1 MAPRAKTN
9 RERILEEQALLP
21 KIEEMLAPREI
32 EVRADG
38 SEYLG
43 GRQLAPKPEVTRFA
57 GGIGIEQNDDGQWVQ
72 RPNYPAAGSG
82 PWGGVLGQRHRV
94 IQRLIDPNNKAFRG
108 DNEIIDPGDLVVNPA
123 RLLNVF
129 DGTHRDVAKAAALG
143 ITIDELRSAQKVAN
157 VKKVRDS
164 RFVRRDSLGNVIDD
178 PSSQIT
184 VGEML
189 EANPIYLQTGEG
201 DTIYR
206 DVNGNLTPAT
216 LGVQQGH
223 TTWGLNKII
232 NDNLNQRQA
241 LKNHPV
247 IRRNERNAI
256 EANVL
261 PGLDTN
267 IQNAERA
274 KRELALTR
282 GTLADTLDNQRRL
295 ELKLDKAEIQR
306 KIEAI
311 EQEKRLYNQQLGLVK
326 AGNEAATAR
335 AQKQYDYLSEVMEYE
350 EAERIRREEK
360 EDKQNLKEDKQNLW
374 RTIEELSEKIIPLGL
389 GIFNQ

>member
-108 DNEIIDPGDLVVNPA
+108 DNEIIDPGDLVVNPV

-157 VKKVRDS
+157 EKKVRES

-184 VGEML
+184 SPSVPKIKGVAIL
-189 EANPIYLQTGEG
+189 TDATQKLAFRKISNQAKLVSI
-201 DTIYR
+201 
-206 DVNGNLTPAT
+206 LTPANPKT
-216 LGVQQGH
+216 YQQ
-223 TTWGLNKII
+223 N
-232 NDNLNQRQA
+232 
-241 LKNHPV
+241 
-247 IRRNERNAI
+247 RN
-256 EANVL
+256 
-261 PGLDTN
+261 
-267 IQNAERA
+267 
-274 KRELALTR
+274 
-282 GTLADTLDNQRRL
+282 
-295 ELKLDKAEIQR
+295 
-306 KIEAI
+306 
-311 EQEKRLYNQQLGLVK
+311 
-326 AGNEAATAR
+326 
-335 AQKQYDYLSEVMEYE
+335 
-350 EAERIRREEK
+350 
-360 EDKQNLKEDKQNLW
+360 
-374 RTIEELSEKIIPLGL
+374 
-389 GIFNQ
+389 